1 MLDITLRP
9 LKDKVFDP
17 LCSLIPQSITPGQL
31 TSAAFI
37 TGLLSCAAVAQQ
49 APYTAVSL
57 WLLNRALDCLDGAI
71 ARQRNQ
77 STDLGGFL
85 DLLGDFVIYSLIPI
99 CCALGGG
106 TDELTVSQ
114 TQRLWAAVACSEASF
129 HVNNFVLFYIAAITE
144 KQKAANAVSDKKSK
158 TTGTGEKRVK
168 ELTSLS
174 MKPALVEGAESG
186 LIFTV
191 MLVKSEWTQIL
202 CWMLTGGVAIGTA
215 QRAFISRMDDVRDIA
230 NRDAVKLFE
239 Q

>member
-31 TSAAFI
+31 TFAAFI
-37 TGLLSCAAVAQQ
+37 TGLLSCVAASQQ
-49 APYTAVSL
+49 AAFTALSL

-85 DLLGDFVIYSLIPI
+85 DLLGDFVIYSSIPI

-106 TDELTVSQ
+106 PEELSVSQ

-144 KQKAANAVSDKKSK
+144 KQKAANAVSDEKSK
-158 TTGTGEKRVK
+158 NVETGEKRVK

-191 MLVKSEWTQIL
+191 MLIKPEWTEVL
-202 CWMLTGGVAIGTA
+202 CWMLTVGVAIGTV
-215 QRAFISRMDDVRDIA
+215 QRVLWVVDVL
-230 NRDAVKLFE
+230 K
-239 Q
+239 

>member
-31 TSAAFI
+31 TFAALI
-37 TGLLSCAAVAQQ
+37 TGLLSCIAASQQ
-49 APYTAVSL
+49 APFAAVSL

-106 TDELTVSQ
+106 AEELTVSQ
-114 TQRLWAAVACSEASF
+114 TQLLWAAVACSEASF

-144 KQKAANAVSDKKSK
+144 KQKAANAVSNGKSNSA
-158 TTGTGEKRVK
+158 GSGEKRVK

-191 MLVKSEWTQIL
+191 MFIKPEWTEVL
-202 CWMLTGGVAIGTA
+202 CWILTVGVAIGTV
-215 QRAFISRMDDVRDIA
+215 QRVLWVIDV
-230 NRDAVKLFE
+230 L
-239 Q
+239 QT

>member
-9 LKDKVFDP
+9 LKDQVFDP
-17 LCSLIPQSITPGQL
+17 LCSLIPQSTTPGQL
-31 TSAAFI
+31 TFAAFV
-37 TGLLSCAAVAQQ
+37 TGLLSCVAVAQQ
-49 APYTAVSL
+49 APFTAVSL

-106 TDELTVSQ
+106 TYELSVSQ

-144 KQKAANAVSDKKSK
+144 KQKAANAVANGESSSA
-158 TTGTGEKRVK
+158 GLGEKRVR

-186 LIFTV
+186 LIFTI
-191 MLVKSEWTQIL
+191 MLIKPEWAEIL
-202 CWMLTGGVAIGTA
+202 CWMLTGGVAIGTV
-215 QRAFISRMDDVRDIA
+215 QRVMWVVDV
-230 NRDAVKLFE
+230 L
-239 Q
+239 

>member
-1 MLDITLRP
+1 MTMLDITLRP

-17 LCSLIPQSITPGQL
+17 LCSLIPQSVTPGHL
-31 TSAAFI
+31 TFAAFI
-37 TGLLSCAAVAQQ
+37 TGLLSCIAVSQQ
-49 APYTAVSL
+49 APFTAVSL

-71 ARQRNQ
+71 ARQRSQ

-106 TDELTVSQ
+106 AEELTVSQ

-144 KQKAANAVSDKKSK
+144 KQKAANAGSNGKSSSA
-158 TTGTGEKRVK
+158 GSGEKRVK

-191 MLVKSEWTQIL
+191 MLIKPEWTEVL
-202 CWMLTGGVAIGTA
+202 CWILTVGVAIGTV
-215 QRAFISRMDDVRDIA
+215 QRVLWVIDV
-230 NRDAVKLFE
+230 L
-239 Q
+239 QT